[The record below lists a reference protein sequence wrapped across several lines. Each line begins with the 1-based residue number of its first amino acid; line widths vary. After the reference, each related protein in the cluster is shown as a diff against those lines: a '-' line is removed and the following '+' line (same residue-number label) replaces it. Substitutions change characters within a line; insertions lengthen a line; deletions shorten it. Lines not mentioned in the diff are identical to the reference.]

1 MLGAPESRHS
11 FWTFTSSRQLV
22 EQRLR
27 SAVSNPSVNQAMTTG
42 EVSLDDVIRPYE
54 AKRLTVLAVN
64 GSATIEFR
72 CGAPP

>member
-1 MLGAPESRHS
+1 MLGAPESGHS
-11 FWTFTSSRQLV
+11 FGIFTRARQLV

-42 EVSLDDVIRPYE
+42 GVSLDDVVRPYE
-54 AKRLTVLAVN
+54 AKRLAVLVVN
-64 GSATIEFR
+64 GSATVEFR